1 MSDPRYAIAAGRFYQ
16 DVAERL
22 VAGAREVLEAGGA
35 EGIDVLDV
43 PGAFELPLAAS
54 YAAESGRY
62 AEARACYDAALAVDA
77 GFLPACSALRDLPAE
92 APR

>member
-1 MSDPRYAIAAGRFYQ
+1 MSGARYAIAAGRFYQ

-43 PGAFELPLAAS
+43 PGGGGQRPAQGQRAQHHQRQHRP
-54 YAAESGRY
+54 GRRG
-62 AEARACYDAALAVDA
+62 AGPPGPGEADRHLGRA
-77 GFLPACSALRDLPAE
+77 G
-92 APR
+92 